1 MDLTNTRILISHTT
15 IAQVMGSTIVTAQLA
30 SCLKRKGAEVVV
42 FASTF
47 EGSLKEMFERDSI
60 PVITDEEADLDLYS
74 FDYVWV
80 NSQVLPFAFVRALD
94 SFNAASEQ
102 EQEERLPNLP
112 RFIFNHMGA
121 MEAVC
126 DEYPYIPL
134 LEESIASLEVYVS
147 PEARDAMQPFY
158 DEALNEGI
166 PQAIFPN
173 PAPSEFAFDRL
184 VPAKRAHPQSV
195 LCVSG
200 HMPAEVG
207 EALELLREQGL
218 SVHHI
223 GAGADEREVTPEV
236 IQSFDAVITIGKTV
250 QYCMLSATPVFVYD
264 YLGGFGYLDAENIER
279 ARYANFSGREGVK
292 MTAEEIV
299 EALLDNYEAAT
310 VYFFSQREAWRKLYS
325 LDERVDEVFALAQPR
340 EALSFPY
347 LGYTKVLLQQ
357 ERFAVRFWR
366 TWAEY
371 HTLFAWTEDSR
382 EMIDQLVSSVED
394 IKGSMSFKAGR
405 AITSP
410 ARLVRDLLSR
420 KPE

>member
-1 MDLTNTRILISHTT
+1 MDFTNARILITHTT
-15 IAQVMGSTIVTAQLA
+15 ISQIMGSTIVTAQLA
-30 SCLKRKGAEVVV
+30 SCLKRKGAQVVV
-42 FASTF
+42 FSSTF
-47 EGSLKEMFERDSI
+47 EGSLKEMFERDGI
-60 PVITDEEADLDLYS
+60 PVIVDEEADLDLYS

-94 SFNAASEQ
+94 AFNAASEQ
-102 EQEERLPNLP
+102 EQEERLSNLP

-158 DEALNEGI
+158 DKALNESI
-166 PQAIFPN
+166 PQALFPN
-173 PAPSEFAFDRL
+173 PAPSEFAFDR
-184 VPAKRAHPQSV
+184 VIPAKGVRPQSV

-200 HMPAEVG
+200 HMPVEVG
-207 EALELLREQGL
+207 EALELLRKRGL
-218 SVHHI
+218 NVHHI

-236 IQSFDAVITIGKTV
+236 IQDFDVVITIGKTV

-264 YLGGFGYLDAENIER
+264 YLGGFGYLDGENIER
-279 ARYANFSGREGVK
+279 ARYANFSGRGGVK

-299 EALLDNYEAAT
+299 ASLLDNYETAVA
-310 VYFFSQREAWRKLYS
+310 YFFSQREVWRKHYR
-325 LDERVDEVFALAQPR
+325 LDARVDEVFALAQPR
-340 EALSFPY
+340 ETLSFPY
-347 LGYTKVLLQQ
+347 PGYTKVLLQQ

-382 EMIDQLVSSVED
+382 EMIDQLVGSIED